1 MDCLCGVQRGL
12 FLTVMRFETLALM
25 EASSWVLL
33 GWRHRM
39 VIDLLCWSSGLAA
52 EGILGHELSVF
63 LLRYCGYRCRT
74 VNAGDF
80 SCSDEIKVQRRLPDL
95 PEIYRPTIGSVL
107 PCRDRFDPSHSFIL
121 EAKTSS
127 LFDSETFLDWYLA
140 F

>member
-52 EGILGHELSVF
+52 EGISDTNYL
-63 LLRYCGYRCRT
+63 C
-74 VNAGDF
+74 F
-80 SCSDEIKVQRRLPDL
+80 SSDIVVIAVEQ
-95 PEIYRPTIGSVL
+95 
-107 PCRDRFDPSHSFIL
+107 
-121 EAKTSS
+121 
-127 LFDSETFLDWYLA
+127 
-140 F
+140 